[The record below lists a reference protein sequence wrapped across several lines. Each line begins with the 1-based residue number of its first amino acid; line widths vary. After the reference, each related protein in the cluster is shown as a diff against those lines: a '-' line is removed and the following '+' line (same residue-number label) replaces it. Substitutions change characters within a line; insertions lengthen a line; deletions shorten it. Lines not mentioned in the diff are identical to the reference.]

1 MKKEEKYFN
10 DGLGA
15 YNNKN
20 YEKAINCFNEII
32 DKFSN
37 SIGNAKLSET
47 YYMRGISY
55 AQEYYIDEAL
65 EDFNKAEK
73 LGFDKSK
80 IYCGRGIAYAHIGEN
95 NKAIANFNKAIELN
109 GSYEEAYC
117 RKGIAYFFDLK
128 FDEAIINFN
137 KAIELNKYYDK
148 AYYYRGVIF
157 CQKREYDKAIKD
169 FDKAIEL
176 DNKYILAYNDRGLVY
191 YNKNEYGKAIEDFNT
206 AIELDDEFALAY
218 NNRGMIYLNN
228 NEYDKAIEDFDKAI
242 KLYNELALAYSN
254 RGLAYLKKKDFN
266 KAIEDFN
273 KAIELDDE
281 FALAYNNR
289 GIVYLK
295 RNEKDEYDKAIEDF
309 NKAIEDFNTAIE
321 LDNQFALAYGNRGLV
336 YYKLKKYDK
345 AIEDF
350 NKSVKLDAEF
360 IQVYNDIGLAY
371 FYKCEYDKAFKN
383 FKKITPNDALNYMIK
398 LFLINKKDI
407 NNIANLPIKYADSYF
422 TFVIGNN
429 IEINKSKLF
438 KIWCYQYILL
448 DLLSIKNYQNIK
460 EFSHYTSKKI
470 FDVLVNNDEKK
481 YNAYLRFTSISKA
494 NDPKEGEILKNLLY
508 INTEKNIDTKEQNKD
523 YLVLQTSFIRYTD
536 SLTMFRLYGKDK
548 EREGTGISLVFNDSF
563 FDISELTTTSPAQ
576 SLANLTNYDYE
587 RESNIKINKN
597 NKKTQLLYSKV
608 YPPIKSKDKL
618 LPLYFMLYYDKD
630 RNELIYNPTDSVY
643 ENKRIKLN
651 ELCNRTFLYS
661 NKIDDNI
668 GIIFNKI
675 FDTIKELKSNKELEI
690 AYKLLINIRYLI
702 KHSAFFEEQELR
714 IIKLYKNDDSEVLF
728 DENINRL
735 YNNYEVSIFEEN
747 YLKKIIIGPKVEN
760 SSSVK
765 EVYQHLIMKNK
776 SNKNIDI
783 EISDLPLN

>member
-1 MKKEEKYFN
+1 
-10 DGLGA
+10 
-15 YNNKN
+15 
-20 YEKAINCFNEII
+20 
-32 DKFSN
+32 
-37 SIGNAKLSET
+37 
-47 YYMRGISY
+47 MRGICY

-95 NKAIANFNKAIELN
+95 DKAISNFNKAIELN
-109 GSYEEAYC
+109 NVYEEAYC

-137 KAIELNKYYDK
+137 KAIELNKYYYK
-148 AYYYRGVIF
+148 AYYYRGVVF
-157 CQKREYDKAIKD
+157 CQKREYYKALKD

-176 DNKYILAYNDRGLVY
+176 DNKSVLTYNDRGLAY
-191 YNKNEYGKAIEDFNT
+191 LNKN
-206 AIELDDEFALAY
+206 
-218 NNRGMIYLNN
+218 
-228 NEYDKAIEDFDKAI
+228 
-242 KLYNELALAYSN
+242 
-254 RGLAYLKKKDFN
+254 
-266 KAIEDFN
+266 
-273 KAIELDDE
+273 
-281 FALAYNNR
+281 
-289 GIVYLK
+289 
-295 RNEKDEYDKAIEDF
+295 EYDKAIEDF
-309 NKAIEDFNTAIE
+309 NKAIE
-321 LDNQFALAYGNRGLV
+321 LDNKFALAYSNKGAA
-336 YYKLKKYDK
+336 YSYKEEYDN

-350 NKSVKLDAEF
+350 NKAVKSDAEF
-360 IQVYNDIGLAY
+360 TQVYNDIIGLAY

-383 FKKITPNDALNYMIK
+383 FKKFTPNDALNYMIK
-398 LFLINKKDI
+398 LFLVNEKDI
-407 NNIANLPIKYADSYF
+407 NNIENLPIKYADSYF

-702 KHSAFFEEQELR
+702 KHSAFFEE
-714 IIKLYKNDDSEVLF
+714 
-728 DENINRL
+728 
-735 YNNYEVSIFEEN
+735 
-747 YLKKIIIGPKVEN
+747 
-760 SSSVK
+760 
-765 EVYQHLIMKNK
+765 
-776 SNKNIDI
+776 
-783 EISDLPLN
+783 

>member
-1 MKKEEKYFN
+1 MTREEYFN
-10 DGLGA
+10 DGLDA
-15 YNNKN
+15 YNNKD

-47 YYMRGISY
+47 YYMRGICY
-55 AQEYYIDEAL
+55 AQEYSIDEAL
-65 EDFNKAEK
+65 EDFNEAEK

-80 IYCGRGIAYAHIGEN
+80 IYCGRGIAYAHDGKNE
-95 NKAIANFNKAIELN
+95 KAVSNFTKAIELN

-422 TFVIGNN
+422 TSVIGKN
-429 IEINKSKLF
+429 IKINKNKLF

-448 DLLSIKNYQNIK
+448 DLLSIRNYKNIE

-470 FDVLVNNDEKK
+470 FDILISNDVKNNEC
-481 YNAYLRFTSISKA
+481 LRFTSISKA

-536 SLTMFRLYGKDK
+536 SLTMFRLYGKEEEK
-548 EREGTGISLVFNDSF
+548 EGTGISLVFNNSF
-563 FDISELTTTSPAQ
+563 FDINELTTTSPAQ
-576 SLANLTNYDYE
+576 SLGNTTKYDYKKE
-587 RESNIKINKN
+587 NNIKNKN
-597 NKKTQLLYSKV
+597 HKEPQLNYIKI
-608 YPPIKSKDKL
+608 YPPIEQKDKL

-630 RNELIYNPTDSVY
+630 KNELIYNPTNSVY

-651 ELCNRTFLYS
+651 GLNNINFSYD
-661 NKIDDNI
+661 NNIDDIANNI

-675 FDTIKELKSNKELEI
+675 FDTIKELKSNEELEI

-702 KHSAFFEEQELR
+702 KHSSFFEEQELR
-714 IIKLYKNDDSEVLF
+714 IIQLVKNDGSNVLF
-728 DENINRL
+728 DKDINRL
-735 YNNYEVSIFEEN
+735 YLNYEIPIFEEN

-783 EISDLPLN
+783 KISDLPLN